1 MWMRFKAGEVVIE
14 AQLNNSRTAKFLWDR
29 LPVQGEVELYGDEV
43 YFYLAA
49 CTGPEEKFTAP
60 VVELGAVAYS
70 PQGPC
75 LCLFFGST
83 PASREGECRPAS
95 MVTVIGKIIG
105 DPERLRHVK
114 LGDKIEVTRA

>member
-1 MWMRFKAGEVVIE
+1 MRFKIGEVTVE
-14 AQLNNSRTAKFLWDR
+14 AELNGSKTAKFLWDR
-29 LPVQGEVELYGDEV
+29 LPVQGEVELYGDEA

-49 CTGPEEKFTAP
+49 CMGPEEKFTVP

-75 LCLFFGST
+75 VCLFFGPT

-105 DPERLRHVK
+105 DPQRLREVK
-114 LGDKIEVTRA
+114 MGDKIEVTKA